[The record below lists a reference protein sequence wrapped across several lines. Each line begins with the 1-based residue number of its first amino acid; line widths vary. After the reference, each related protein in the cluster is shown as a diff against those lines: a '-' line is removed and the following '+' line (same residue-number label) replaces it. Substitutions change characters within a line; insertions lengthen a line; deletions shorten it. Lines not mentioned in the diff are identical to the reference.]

1 MDAKAGFSCVF
12 QWSGG
17 VEVCSIFA
25 FSYGREAGG
34 FVGFFIFG
42 YAESS

>member
-1 MDAKAGFSCVF
+1 MDAEAGFSCGF

-34 FVGFFIFG
+34 FVGLFYFWLC
-42 YAESS
+42 

>member
-1 MDAKAGFSCVF
+1 MDAKAGFSCGF

-17 VEVCSIFA
+17 AEVRSIFA

-34 FVGFFIFG
+34 LVGFFIFG
-42 YAESS
+42 HAEPS